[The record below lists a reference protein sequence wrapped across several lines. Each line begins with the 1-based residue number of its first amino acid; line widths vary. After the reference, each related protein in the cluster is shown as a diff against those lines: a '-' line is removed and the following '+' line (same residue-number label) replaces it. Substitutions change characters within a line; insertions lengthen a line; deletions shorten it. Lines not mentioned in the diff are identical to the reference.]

1 MFFFAKNQHDVCPNS
16 KKAHKTFEKHYNMFP
31 NVIFIQSFLIIL
43 FVLFLIFKNIVLFL
57 RPNNNFLLQK
67 TTKIWH
73 LSSPNTISNGYS
85 PKPQKWQ
92 SRR

>member
-16 KKAHKTFEKHYNMFP
+16 EKTHKTFEKHYNKLPICWFCLR
-31 NVIFIQSFLIIL
+31 FLIIL
-43 FVLFLIFKNIVLFL
+43 FVLILIFKNIVLFL
-57 RPNNNFLLQK
+57 RPNNDFLLQK